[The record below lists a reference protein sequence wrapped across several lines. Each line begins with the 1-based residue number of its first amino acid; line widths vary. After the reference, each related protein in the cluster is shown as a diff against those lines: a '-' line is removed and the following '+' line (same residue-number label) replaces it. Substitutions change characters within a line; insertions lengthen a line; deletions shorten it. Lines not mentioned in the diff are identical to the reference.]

1 MVRLIAPIVCFVVG
15 VIYLLLSLNLPISRI
30 GDPQSPKY
38 FPILIASL
46 LIVMSIIYFFQMLRD
61 KNVSFNEF
69 KAFLT
74 PLVLNRI
81 GLTCLFILIYTIIF
95 ERIGFLI
102 STVLFLAAVMFLVNG
117 FQHWLKNL
125 IVAIVFSG
133 VAWYTFAQLLDVS
146 LP

>member
-1 MVRLIAPIVCFVVG
+1 MVRLIAPIVCFIVG
-15 VIYLLLSLNLPISRI
+15 VTYLLLSLNLPISRI

-74 PLVLNRI
+74 PLALKRI
-81 GLTCLFILIYTIIF
+81 GLTCLFILIYTVIF

>member
-74 PLVLNRI
+74 PLVLKRI

-95 ERIGFLI
+95 ECIGFLI

>member
-1 MVRLIAPIVCFVVG
+1 
-15 VIYLLLSLNLPISRI
+15 
-30 GDPQSPKY
+30 
-38 FPILIASL
+38 
-46 LIVMSIIYFFQMLRD
+46 MLRD

-69 KAFLT
+69 KAFLI
-74 PLVLNRI
+74 PLVLKRI
-81 GLTCLFILIYTIIF
+81 GLTCLFILIYTVIF

-133 VAWYTFAQLLDVS
+133 VAWYTFAQLLDVN

>member
-1 MVRLIAPIVCFVVG
+1 
-15 VIYLLLSLNLPISRI
+15 
-30 GDPQSPKY
+30 
-38 FPILIASL
+38 
-46 LIVMSIIYFFQMLRD
+46 
-61 KNVSFNEF
+61 
-69 KAFLT
+69 
-74 PLVLNRI
+74 

>member
-74 PLVLNRI
+74 ALVLKRI

>member
-15 VIYLLLSLNLPISRI
+15 VIYLLLSLNLPVSRI

-74 PLVLNRI
+74 PLVLKHI